1 MFHQILSPVAGNLF
15 LSFLVGLIPIAVVL
29 IMLGILR
36 RPAWQAA
43 LAGLVIG
50 LIIAI
55 GVWQMP
61 VGLAASSTLN
71 GMIFAI
77 LPVMWIVW
85 NAMWLYNIA
94 VRSGKFELF
103 RRWMVYNVPADK
115 RILLILIGFCFGALM
130 EGIAGFGTPVAIGSA
145 LLIAL
150 GFPALEAITLTL
162 IFNTA
167 PVAFGALGTPITTLG
182 AVTHLPVASLSAM
195 VGRQLPFFALV
206 LPFYALIIFT
216 GFRSLRTA
224 WPVALVAG
232 VSFALTQFAV
242 SNFLGPQ
249 LPDVLASLVSLL
261 CVIGFVQ
268 VWKPRDV
275 EQYRAHFAGTRVG
288 TEGSTAI
295 GEEGIPVPV
304 PASSDAPAEGG
315 KPSAGEAILAWTP
328 WVMVS
333 AVVIGWTFLNV
344 ATVAQQSIK
353 WPGLH
358 NQIFLTLYNKP
369 YAALYNFQPL
379 GTGTAILLAVALTSL
394 VFVGTGTSSKVIALA
409 LADTWRQLRFAILT
423 VVLIIGLAYLF
434 NYSGM
439 AYTLGLAISKV
450 GAIYPFFAVFL
461 GWIGV
466 FLSGSDT
473 SSNALFGNLQVV
485 AANQLHLSPVLMA
498 ATNSSGGVMGKM
510 LSPQNV
516 TTGVSTSALVG
527 KEGLIVA
534 RIFKHSIFLAVL
546 LGLLVMAQQ
555 YLIPWIIPH

>member
-1 MFHQILSPVAGNLF
+1 MFHQILAPVAGNLF

-29 IMLGILR
+29 VLLGILR

-43 LAGLVIG
+43 LAGLVVG

-55 GVWQMP
+55 AVWQMP
-61 VGLAASSTLN
+61 AGLAASSTVN
-71 GMIFAI
+71 GMIFAL

-162 IFNTA
+162 IFNTT
-167 PVAFGALGTPITTLG
+167 PVAFGALGTPITTLH
-182 AVTHLPVASLSAM
+182 AVTGLDTLALSQM
-195 VGRQLPFFALV
+195 VGRQLPFFSLL
-206 LPFYALIIFT
+206 LPFYALIIFA
-216 GFRSLRTA
+216 GFRSLRTT

-232 VSFALTQFAV
+232 GSFALTQFAV

-295 GEEGIPVPV
+295 GEENVPVPV
-304 PASSDAPAEGG
+304 PVSSDAPAEGG
-315 KPSAGEAILAWTP
+315 KPSAGEAVLAWTP
-328 WVMVS
+328 WVLVS
-333 AVVIGWTFLNV
+333 AVVIVWTFLLVANV
-344 ATVAQQSIK
+344 
-353 WPGLH
+353 GLKKL
-358 NQIFLTLYNKP
+358 NVLGLDKAVYLTLYHKP
-369 YAALYNFQPL
+369 YAAIYNFQPL
-379 GTGTAILLAVALTSL
+379 GTGTAILVAVALTAL
-394 VFVGTGTSSKVIALA
+394 VVIASGSNPKVVAVA

-423 VVLIIGLAYLF
+423 VMLIIGLAYLF

-439 AYTLGLAISKV
+439 AYTLGLAVSKV
-450 GAIYPFFAVFL
+450 GYIFPFFSVFL
-461 GWIGV
+461 GWIAC

-485 AANQLHLSPVLMA
+485 AAGQLGLSKVLMA
-498 ATNSSGGVMGKM
+498 ATNSSGAVMSKM
-510 LSPQNV
+510 ISPQTV
-516 TTGVSTSALVG
+516 TTGASTSSLVG
-527 KEGLIVA
+527 KEGQIVA
-534 RIFKHSIFLAVL
+534 RTFKHSLFLAAL